1 MEIKIDVTDWQ
12 EEHDESEVQLLTE
25 EDLVKLSTKMHPAKI
40 ARLYIISREKKL
52 APDDLLP
59 ANKPLFQ
66 TGAAAALSSV
76 IARQKKSTTLPNGKE
91 FEVREYVGVVKE
103 EDEIS
108 FETFV
113 KVESEEGAKR
123 ALDYLLNTVPGYIMG
138 RLKII
143 AASGGNVDDA
153 AEQLKDKI
161 DEMVRILS

>member
-12 EEHDESEVQLLTE
+12 EEHDKAELQILTE
-25 EDLVKLSTKMHPAKI
+25 ENLLELSTKMHPAKI

-66 TGAAAALSSV
+66 VGAAAALSSV
-76 IARQKKSTTLPNGKE
+76 IARQRKSTILPNGKE

-103 EDEIS
+103 EDETS

-113 KVESEEGAKR
+113 KVESEEGVKR
-123 ALDYLLNTVPGYIMG
+123 ALDYLLNTVPGYVMG

-143 AASGGNVDDA
+143 AASGGDVEEA

-161 DEMVRILS
+161 DEMVKILS